1 MFKNYLLNLYKNL
14 NLYSNFDF
22 SDYINANKK
31 NINIMIGGADPDH
44 YQKVFLELIEI
55 IKEDLNKIKSNQ
67 PLNTDEIAVK
77 LRTFKVFAE
86 LYQNYISQLMD
97 EHQIAKGKIDNIDT
111 IATNPDTLTV
121 INAVQDLSRQFEELL
136 EP

>member
-31 NINIMIGGADPDH
+31 NINIMIGGDPDH

-77 LRTFKVFAE
+77 LRTFRVFAE

>member
-22 SDYINANKK
+22 SDYINASKK
-31 NINIMIGGADPDH
+31 NINMMIGGDPDH
-44 YQKVFLELIEI
+44 YQKVFLDLFEI

-77 LRTFKVFAE
+77 LRTFRVFAE
-86 LYQNYISQLMD
+86 LYQNYIAQLID

-111 IATNPDTLTV
+111 VASNPDTVKV
-121 INAVQDLSRQFEELL
+121 INAVENISRQFQELL
-136 EP
+136 IP